1 MPRTTQCLATLA
13 VAGFGLLLAGCGTG
27 LREKRLPETGASIEG
42 KVSYGKEQVM
52 VALIIIQGEGGA
64 AHAYV
69 GEDGRYRADNVPLGQ
84 VHIAVNT
91 DAGKG
96 DFQGK
101 LMAKAQGK
109 GQGPLPK
116 LIDVPAKYAD
126 PVKSGIT
133 TTINKGENKFDIV
146 IPR

>member
-1 MPRTTQCLATLA
+1 MPQCLATLT

-52 VALIIIQGEGGA
+52 VAMIIIQGESGA
-64 AHAYV
+64 ATAYI
-69 GEDGRYRADNVPLGQ
+69 GEDGRYRADNVPLGT

-101 LMAKAQGK
+101 LMAKSQGK

-126 PVKSGIT
+126 PTKSGIT
-133 TTINKGENKFDIV
+133 TTINKGENKYDIV